1 MLKMIYNKTTNMESN
16 NNSKKN
22 KIIKNKK
29 EEKKTDFP
37 KNKIVAIKN
46 KKHLYT
52 RSIAQMINNKTI

>member
-1 MLKMIYNKTTNMESN
+1 MESN

-37 KNKIVAIKN
+37 KNKIVNKKIKN
-46 KKHLYT
+46 ICIRVQSTK
-52 RSIAQMINNKTI
+52 

>member
-29 EEKKTDFP
+29 EEKKT
-37 KNKIVAIKN
+37 KNKTVAIKN